1 MSHSL
6 VTDSLRE
13 ELVRQLVYL
22 DENTFG
28 ILDRVALESPADR
41 AEIRE
46 LIQTYQERVQGI
58 LTGTGDGLR
67 RSAVLIGS
75 WISLKIGPE
84 TLKDAYRIVIPGESV
99 LDEYC
104 ISLWSPMGRGL
115 LLAEPGQTVTVHT
128 PLGSDQVLVL
138 NNVYDYAPADKKLG

>member
-1 MSHSL
+1 MNHSL

-28 ILDRVALESPADR
+28 ILDRIALESPADR
-41 AEIRE
+41 AEIRMM
-46 LIQTYQERVQGI
+46 IQTYQERVQGI
-58 LTGTGDGLR
+58 LSGKGDELR
-67 RSAVLIGS
+67 RSTVLIGS
-75 WISLKIGPE
+75 WVSLQIGPE
-84 TLKDAYRIVIPGESV
+84 KLKDAYRIVIPGESD

-115 LLAEPGQTVTVHT
+115 ILAEPGQTVTVHT
-128 PLGSDQVLVL
+128 PLGSDEVLVL
-138 NNVYDYAPADKKLG
+138 DNVYDYPLTDEKWG